1 MYAPVGVRAGV
12 SSLDIEPSSDL
23 DPDLF
28 VGTRLRSSVRM
39 DLLGLLN
46 GYMTHQYRNHERWMR
61 AWIAGSAASFRWH
74 ASHAMR
80 DLDVLLGVDFV
91 GFRSANPGYTQM
103 SNAEIASHLNE
114 GLRMELWPAT
124 SAWQG
129 QYEVTWYVNPGS
141 WDITAIK
148 PYAAYDLV
156 EDGWTVPPSPDA
168 PRVDPQWAV
177 HADMYHQ
184 RANTI
189 VERYSQSLT
198 TLQNATNP
206 AARVNAE
213 RMFHM
218 TVEQAVG
225 MFESVHAAR
234 RTAFAGTGEGYD
246 DWGNYLWQMGKKAGW
261 LPALRQIKDYHESVT
276 GDVNLQTYGIDLPST
291 DTMIRRAAMH
301 NR

>member
-114 GLRMELWPAT
+114 GLRTELWP
-124 SAWQG
+124 
-129 QYEVTWYVNPGS
+129 
-141 WDITAIK
+141 
-148 PYAAYDLV
+148 L
-156 EDGWTVPPSPDA
+156 
-168 PRVDPQWAV
+168 
-177 HADMYHQ
+177 
-184 RANTI
+184 
-189 VERYSQSLT
+189 SLI
-198 TLQNATNP
+198 
-206 AARVNAE
+206 
-213 RMFHM
+213 H
-218 TVEQAVG
+218 
-225 MFESVHAAR
+225 
-234 RTAFAGTGEGYD
+234 
-246 DWGNYLWQMGKKAGW
+246 
-261 LPALRQIKDYHESVT
+261 I
-276 GDVNLQTYGIDLPST
+276 
-291 DTMIRRAAMH
+291 
-301 NR
+301 